1 MKITHLNGACEIIQA
16 NGIKILTD
24 PWLVD
29 GEYYGSW
36 YMYPPLPNFDFN
48 LLDNV
53 DYIYISHIHP
63 DHLSKLTLEKLNT
76 NIPVLIHK
84 FSTPFLK
91 INIEQLGFTVIELES
106 NIRTHLKND
115 VYINII
121 PAGHCN
127 PIYCS
132 KTFGCGKMETN
143 YASTVVDTLCVIDN
157 NEYTILNVNDCP
169 YPVAKFAIDSVLNS
183 YNEINFLITCYT
195 GASAYP
201 QCFSNYSDNE
211 KLIKAQ
217 EQKQYYFDSGLNF
230 ITHCKPNY
238 FMLHAGTYILAGKLV
253 KLEPFRAIN
262 DIKDTYDKYNTLQT
276 TSKGILL
283 NSYESFDLTTK
294 QQSAP
299 YVHFTVDERNS
310 YINDVLVHKKYLFE
324 NDAFVDDLDLISMCI
339 KSYDR
344 FERKR
349 KELNFQNETLIYIKI
364 NEFVF
369 AKISFNGKGIDF
381 VKYID
386 KSIPYLSLSLPT
398 KLLKRILSGPKY
410 AHWNNAEIGS
420 FITYYRSP
428 DVYEREIYYC
438 LNYFHI

>member
-36 YMYPPLPNFDFN
+36 YMYPPLPNFDFD
-48 LLDNV
+48 LLNDI
-53 DYIYISHIHP
+53 DYIYVSHIHP
-63 DHLSKLTLEKLNT
+63 DHLSKLTLEKLNKE
-76 NIPVLIHK
+76 IPVLIHK

-91 INIEQLGFTVIELES
+91 INIEQLGFSVIELES
-106 NIRTHLKND
+106 NVRTHLKND

-121 PAGHCN
+121 PAGYCN
-127 PIYCS
+127 PIHCA

-143 YASTVVDTLCVIDN
+143 FASTIVDTLCVIDN
-157 NEYTILNVNDCP
+157 NEYTVLNVNDCP
-169 YPVAKFAIDSVLNS
+169 FPVAKFAIKSVLNS
-183 YNEINFLITCYT
+183 YNKIDFLITGYT

-201 QCFSNYSDNE
+201 QCFSNYSNSE
-211 KLIKAQ
+211 KLQKAQ

-230 ITHCKPNY
+230 ITHCKPTY

-253 KLEPFRAIN
+253 NLEPYRAIN
-262 DIKDTYDKYNTLQT
+262 DIKDTCDKYNELQN
-276 TSKGILL
+276 TSTGILL
-283 NSYESFDLTTK
+283 NSYESFDLVTK
-294 QQSAP
+294 EQSAP
-299 YVHFTVDERNS
+299 YKHFTSADRDLYVN
-310 YINDVLVHKKYLFE
+310 NVLRHKKYSFE
-324 NDAFVDDLDLISMCI
+324 NDAVVEDLELISLCI
-339 KSYDR
+339 KSFNR
-344 FERKR
+344 FDRKR
-349 KELNFQNETLIYIKI
+349 TELKFYNETMIYIKI
-364 NEFVF
+364 NEYVF
-369 AKISFNGKGIDF
+369 AKISFNGTGIDF

-386 KSIPYLSLSLPT
+386 DSVPYLSLSLPK
-398 KLLKRILSGPKY
+398 KLLKRILLGPRY

-420 FITYYRSP
+420 FITYFRSP